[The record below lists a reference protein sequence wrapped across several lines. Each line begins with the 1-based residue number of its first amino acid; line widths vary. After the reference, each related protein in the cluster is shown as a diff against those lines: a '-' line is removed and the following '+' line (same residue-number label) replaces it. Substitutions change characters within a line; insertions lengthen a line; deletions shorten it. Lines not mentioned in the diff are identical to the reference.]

1 LNYEPITRTVE
12 VRGADILLN
21 GKPIYLKGS
30 IPILAVYSFL
40 QKYFIKGITLGS
52 VKG

>member
-1 LNYEPITRTVE
+1 MLKAAESMKYGI
-12 VRGADILLN
+12 ILMASL
-21 GKPIYLKGS
+21 PMMLIYL
-30 IPILAVYSFL
+30 FL